1 MYAPTLGL
9 QRSAHARGAGKG
21 IVGRAYLDPTPLQ
34 GSKNEWKEPGFV
46 ADVPHDAKKG
56 EVVRLALAAML
67 NQYHGQTSAGVN
79 TACVTPGMAN
89 PYVEFNAV
97 AAALAIS

>member
-46 ADVPHDAKKG
+46 ADVPHDAPCASLDEPLLETAPGANGKSG
-56 EVVRLALAAML
+56 PPGPPVARL
-67 NQYHGQTSAGVN
+67 
-79 TACVTPGMAN
+79 
-89 PYVEFNAV
+89 VEWKNRRWH
-97 AAALAIS
+97 

>member
-1 MYAPTLGL
+1 MPSFLFQRATNTGSSRKRVMY
-9 QRSAHARGAGKG
+9 HARVDSFF
-21 IVGRAYLDPTPLQ
+21 IERAQ
-34 GSKNEWKEPGFV
+34 NEWEETRFV

-67 NQYHGQTSAGVN
+67 DHYHGQTSAGVN